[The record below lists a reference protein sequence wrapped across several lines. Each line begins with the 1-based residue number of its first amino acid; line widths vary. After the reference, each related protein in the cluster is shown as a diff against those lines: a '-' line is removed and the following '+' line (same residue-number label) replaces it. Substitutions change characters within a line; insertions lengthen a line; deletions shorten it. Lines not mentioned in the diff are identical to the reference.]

1 MDFLDCKSSG
11 YNISTPC
18 SVFVEKTWCTE
29 KDNEDWRAWS
39 CSPHINVAFRLVFC
53 PLLWILS
60 NFSEQ
65 LFLIPVDHMWNA
77 VKLKK
82 YAVFLDSW
90 KVDIVKGSVAFC
102 THHEACHFQTHL
114 VEPFIFLSYVLWKVT
129 SYFQQ
134 DFFSSSLWDLQPLRK
149 QTPKVVACRWQ
160 KHGFMQC
167 NIPSSLIIVSPQR
180 PLRSELFMKC
190 QTKGIHFPVRCIS
203 LCHMLNDIIWGT
215 DQHAISI
222 HPQILKGYSLCN

>member
-18 SVFVEKTWCTE
+18 SAFVEKTWWCDMILFTTY
-29 KDNEDWRAWS
+29 K
-39 CSPHINVAFRLVFC
+39 CSVSFGV
-53 PLLWILS
+53 LS
-60 NFSEQ
+60 SAVNIIQ
-65 LFLIPVDHMWNA
+65 LFGTTLFNPCGSH
-77 VKLKK
+77 VKCSEAKK

-90 KVDIVKGSVAFC
+90 KVDVVKGSVAFC

-134 DFFSSSLWDLQPLRK
+134 VFFFSNSLWDLQPLRK

-160 KHGFMQC
+160 KHGLLQC
-167 NIPSSLIIVSPQR
+167 NMPSSLIIVSPQR

-203 LCHMLNDIIWGT
+203 FCHMLNDIIWGT

-222 HPQILKGYSLCN
+222 RPQILKGYSLCN